1 MNKQEF
7 EEKIERTIEDAA
19 AHMEER
25 IDKAMVKAE
34 KKSRGQQTVSLNPP
48 TARRKQKR
56 VNELSFL

>member
-19 AHMEER
+19 AHMEEP

-34 KKSRGQQTVSLNPP
+34 QKNRDGSRP
-48 TARRKQKR
+48 
-56 VNELSFL
+56 F